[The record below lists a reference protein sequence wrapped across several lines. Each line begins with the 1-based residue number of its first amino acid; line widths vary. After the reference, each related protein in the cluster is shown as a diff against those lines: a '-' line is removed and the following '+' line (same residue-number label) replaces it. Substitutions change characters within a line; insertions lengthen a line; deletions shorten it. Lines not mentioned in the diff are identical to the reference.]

1 MMKTKIKSKL
11 AKLPLNWVFLGS
23 ITLVLLLMSWCSPI
37 YRFAY
42 DAVDM
47 NVSWA
52 ISKAI
57 YHGQVYFKDIFE
69 QRGIYFYLLQP
80 FTAFMPY
87 YWAKCCIW
95 LMEVGNLYG
104 VYFILYKAFALVLG
118 KDNLRQA
125 QLYSG
130 VLCTITPFLPLM
142 SNMISPEEFC
152 FMPIAYVGYLFIKFT
167 KTHKLTWQNNLL
179 LGILFGY
186 VINVKYSVTGP
197 IVGFYLGIGFY
208 LLFKKQ
214 FKQFFKTVGV
224 AFGGLLLGEIPALI
238 YFGANNALYDYFKY
252 YFFDNAHSFAL
263 QYAPEILFV
272 FIMSVTS
279 LILLLVFPLYV
290 FYTQTWKNDRDS
302 FWMSCW
308 ILFGAFFGLVSIGRV
323 GVAYPFPIVL
333 IFYNYAGP
341 YLWAVKY
348 YKNKI
353 MIVPLVAVV
362 IAGIYG
368 IANDV
373 HNGLSYDFLSTSFLR
388 TPSVSYYKLN
398 NRELPDYHLSRMID
412 KYGGGSTITLGAI
425 SGKEFNFNKE
435 YPKLFYFDQTTMS
448 YKRYPQSV
456 NRQVNYLKKGNPIW
470 VGYVAM
476 QLATRTDVTKS
487 DLQKASKRWVREGN
501 MAHKIHYAGLTA
513 NREYSQ
519 KHPDMIKHYPIQEI
533 TRNNYKY
540 TIQNSFNKELLK
552 NYAPVFCTIDHHEY
566 RYRNVAHRVGLYW
579 LFVRKDKLKEY
590 PSLKKHVINLNH
602 LKADQFEYDMY

>member
-11 AKLPLNWVFLGS
+11 TKLPLNWVFLGS

-130 VLCTITPFLPLM
+130 ILCTITPFLPLM

-186 VINVKYSVTGP
+186 VINVKYSVAGP

-272 FIMSVTS
+272 FILNNTA
-279 LILLLVFPLYV
+279 LIMFLVFPLYM
-290 FYTQTWKNDRDS
+290 FYNRTWKTDRDA
-302 FWMSCW
+302 FWMSVW
-308 ILFGAFFGLVSIGRV
+308 LLIGSFFGLISIGRA
-323 GVAYPFPIVL
+323 GVAYALPVIL
-333 IFYNYAGP
+333 IFYTFAGP

-353 MIVPLVAVV
+353 MMTLLIAVTA
-362 IAGIYG
+362 ITIYG
-368 IANDV
+368 IIGVAK
-373 HNGLSYDFLSTSFLR
+373 NGASFVSTSFLR
-388 TPSVSYYKLN
+388 MPSIDYYQMN
-398 NRELPDYHLSRMID
+398 NRELPDYRLSRMID
-412 KYGGGSTITLGAI
+412 EYGGGKTITFGAI

-435 YPKLFYFDQTTMS
+435 YPKSFYFDQTTMS
-448 YKRYPQSV
+448 FKRYPQSV
-456 NRQVNYLKKGNPIW
+456 YGQVNYLKHKDPVW
-470 VGYVAM
+470 VGYVSI
-476 QLATRTDVTKS
+476 QLATSKIATQHDLKS
-487 DLQKASKRWVREGN
+487 AAKRWHREYKLAN
-501 MAHKIHYAGLTA
+501 RIHFADLTA
-513 NREYSQ
+513 LGEYY
-519 KHPDMIKHYPIQEI
+519 KKYPNMVKSYATQGISH
-533 TRNNYKY
+533 NNYQY
-540 TIQNSFNKELLK
+540 TIQNRFHKYLVQ
-552 NYAPVFCTIDHHEY
+552 NYAPVFCGLDSHEHHY
-566 RYRNVAHRVGLYW
+566 YSPVHQVTCYW